1 MILWF
6 GISETSIHNFC
17 ESLSIGN
24 EYSST
29 IERANQ
35 TWFTDVRST
44 EYKGKETVWVSGPI
58 SYCRITFENENM
70 TIIEKFFNIH

>member
-1 MILWF
+1 MVLWF

-29 IERANQ
+29 IERANK
-35 TWFTDVRST
+35 TWFTDVRSK

-58 SYCRITFENENM
+58 SDCRITFENENM
-70 TIIEKFFNIH
+70 TILEKFFNIH